1 VRGKDAL
8 TSRGAINGIEDS
20 IVFSYY
26 GGRWKVGKS
35 SSTGIIPVC
44 DVGFSNQGRDRQ
56 IE

>member
-1 VRGKDAL
+1 MRGKDAL